1 MRRLREL
8 VFWELS
14 DQRLTTVVLV
24 DLNIQSANRNTLG
37 KFDRFALVYR
47 QVREIITKVLP

>member
-14 DQRLTTVVLV
+14 DQRLTIVVLV
-24 DLNIQSANRNTLG
+24 VLNIQSANRNTLG
-37 KFDRFALVYR
+37 KFDVFALVYR
-47 QVREIITKVLP
+47 